1 MREVG
6 DAEQQVA
13 QPRRQVVVFGGQRP
27 FLVTEFSALGL
38 QPLGG
43 LDVAVAPE
51 LSDLLGDRV
60 HPCSDGVAPTG
71 DVEDSGVESCG
82 LVDLVEQ

>member
-1 MREVG
+1 M
-6 DAEQQVA
+6 
-13 QPRRQVVVFGGQRP
+13 FGGERP
-27 FLVTEFSALGL
+27 FLVAELSALGL

-60 HPCSDGVAPTG
+60 HPRPDGVAPTG
-71 DVEDSGVESCG
+71 DVEDSGVEAGG